1 LAKTTFI
8 EERIQQA
15 DAVSVCTWK
24 PFKEDACFQKWTV
37 AFRSPI
43 IFCLDYCRMAK
54 YEVGGVFEAIKK
66 SFATFNET
74 DLFDTV
80 QAITDFRNNY
90 IAHQEKELTDINIA
104 REGLIAWI
112 MGIYKIYFTHH

>member
-1 LAKTTFI
+1 MKNGYNRQTQCQFAPGSLLRRTL
-8 EERIQQA
+8 
-15 DAVSVCTWK
+15 V
-24 PFKEDACFQKWTV
+24 FKNGLWP
-37 AFRSPI
+37 SGLLL
-43 IFCLDYCRMAK
+43 FCLDYCRMAK